1 MDEQKTPIEQVL
13 DFSEEEVYLAALVE
27 ALLFSLGGPISRK
40 ELLEYCDTTL
50 EKLERGIAYLMTY
63 APGRG
68 IVPVESG
75 DMLELRASAVA
86 SEIIEKARK
95 ESYHRD
101 IGRAGMEV
109 LAAVLYRGAQTR
121 AEIDFIRGVNSA
133 QTLRTLTTRG
143 LVRKVPNPKDD
154 RQCRYEPTTEL
165 LAHLGVAKS
174 SEVPEY
180 LTVRTQLDDLL
191 KETQSK

>member
-27 ALLFSLGGPISRK
+27 ALLFSLGGPVSRK
-40 ELLEYCDTTL
+40 ELMAYCSTTA
-50 EKLERGIAYLMTY
+50 EKIDRAVAFLLAY

-68 IVPVESG
+68 IVPVVSG
-75 DMLELRASAVA
+75 DMVELRASAVA

-95 ESYHRD
+95 ESYNRD

-143 LVRKVPNPKDD
+143 LVRKIANPKDE
-154 RQCRYEPTTEL
+154 RQFLYEPTTEL
-165 LAHLGVAKS
+165 LAHLGVAKA

-180 LTVRTQLDDLL
+180 LAVRTQLDDLS
-191 KETQSK
+191 KEMQNK